1 MDIRIA
7 QGCPQCGA
15 TVPFSEDDQLL
26 TCPYCATC
34 NVVQSQGPSRFALPL
49 PASVLHEGLLFAP
62 YLRFK
67 GTIYLVSDAGIEHR
81 VIDTTQ
87 AANPMPGLPPSL
99 GLRPQ
104 AMGVCR
110 LEGQAEHRYLP
121 QTLRANAILEKAV
134 AIADL
139 SPGTASGLYHR
150 AYIGESLSYIYLPLA
165 IESGMLVD
173 VITTSSLVSL
183 EEAADSIVQGRGFES
198 AWAVRFNAALCPH
211 CGATL
216 SGERDSRVLP
226 CANCHHAWSVGAEGL
241 QRVDWHLQP
250 GSAETALYL
259 PFWKITAHIPAL
271 SIYSFADFIER
282 SNQPLLPRP
291 RWRERAMSL
300 WVPAVKLRPK
310 IFLQAGRQATLG
322 QWLLKPEQGQVV
334 KHLHPVTLPAT
345 EARQAAKLMLAAT
358 TASPKRIFPYLPQV
372 RLTETMQQLVYLP
385 CLDNGHDWVQ
395 PETNITIPK
404 NILRFG
410 RSL

>member
-15 TVPFSEDDQLL
+15 PVPFSEDDQLL
-26 TCPYCATC
+26 TCTYCGTC
-34 NVVQSQGPSRFALPL
+34 NLVHSQGLNRLTLPL
-49 PASVLHEGLLFAP
+49 PPTAQQEGLLFAP

-87 AANPMPGLPPSL
+87 AASPLPGLPPSL

-110 LEGQAEHRYLP
+110 ADGLAQHRYLP
-121 QTLRANAILEKAV
+121 QTLRANAILEKAAAV
-134 AIADL
+134 GDL
-139 SPGTASGLYHR
+139 LPASAGSFFHR
-150 AYIGESLSYIYLPLA
+150 AYIGESLSYIYLPLEIASGKLIDA
-165 IESGMLVD
+165 IATNPLANLDD
-173 VITTSSLVSL
+173 V
-183 EEAADSIVQGRGFES
+183 ADFIVQAKPYDDTWRE
-198 AWAVRFNAALCPH
+198 RFHAALCPH

-216 SGERDSRVLP
+216 AGERDCRVLP
-226 CANCHHAWSVGAEGL
+226 CANCDSAWSVGSEGL
-241 QRVDWHLQP
+241 TRVEWLLQP
-250 GSAETALYL
+250 GSRDTALYL

-282 SNQPLLPRP
+282 TNQPLLPRP

-300 WVPAVKLRPK
+300 WVPAIKLRPK
-310 IFLQAGRQATLG
+310 IFLAAGRQATLG
-322 QWLLKPEQGQVV
+322 QWLLKTEPGHVV
-334 KHLHPVTLPAT
+334 DHLHPVTLPAS

-358 TASPKRIFPYLPQV
+358 TASPKMIFPALPQV
-372 RLTETMQQLVYLP
+372 RLTETMMQLVYLP
-385 CLDNGHDWVQ
+385 CVDQGLDWVQ
-395 PETNITIPK
+395 PETNIAIAK

>member
-15 TVPFSEDDQLL
+15 PVPFTEDDQLL

-34 NVVQSQGPSRFALPL
+34 NVVQSQGPGRFVLPL
-49 PASVLHEGLLFAP
+49 PPSLRQEGLLFAP

-110 LEGQAEHRYLP
+110 LDGLAQHRYLP
-121 QTLRANAILEKAV
+121 QTIGANAILEKAA

-139 SPGTASGLYHR
+139 SPAAATGLYHR
-150 AYIGESLSYIYLPLA
+150 AYIGESLSYIYLPLE
-165 IESGMLVD
+165 IESGIVVD
-173 VITTSSLVSL
+173 AVSTNALVSL
-183 EEAADSIVQGRGFES
+183 EEAADAIVQGRRFAS
-198 AWAVRFNAALCPH
+198 AWSVRFFAALCPH

-216 SGERDSRVLP
+216 GGERDSRVLP
-226 CANCHHAWSVGAEGL
+226 CANCHSAWSVGAEGL
-241 QRVDWHLQP
+241 KRVEWHLQP
-250 GSAETALYL
+250 GGRETALYL

-322 QWLLKPEQGQVV
+322 QWLLKPEAGRVV
-334 KHLHPVTLPAT
+334 QQLHPVTLPAT

-358 TASPKRIFPYLPQV
+358 TASPKLIFPFLPQV
-372 RLTETMQQLVYLP
+372 RLTETMMQLIYLP
-385 CLDNGHDWVQ
+385 CRDNGHDWVQ

>member
-15 TVPFSEDDQLL
+15 PVPFTEDDQLL

-34 NVVQSQGPSRFALPL
+34 NVVQSQGPGRFVLPL
-49 PASVLHEGLLFAP
+49 PPSLRQEGLLFAP

-110 LEGQAEHRYLP
+110 LDGLAQHRYLP
-121 QTLRANAILEKAV
+121 QTIGANAILEKAA

-139 SPGTASGLYHR
+139 SPAAATGLYHR
-150 AYIGESLSYIYLPLA
+150 AYIGESLSYIYLPLE
-165 IESGMLVD
+165 IESGIVVD
-173 VITTSSLVSL
+173 AVSTNALVSL
-183 EEAADSIVQGRGFES
+183 EEAADAIVQGRRFAS
-198 AWAVRFNAALCPH
+198 AWSVRFFAALCPH

-216 SGERDSRVLP
+216 GGERDSRVLP
-226 CANCHHAWSVGAEGL
+226 CANCHSAWSVGAEGL
-241 QRVDWHLQP
+241 KRVEWHLQP
-250 GSAETALYL
+250 GGRETALYL
-259 PFWKITAHIPAL
+259 PFWKIIAHIPAL

-322 QWLLKPEQGQVV
+322 QWLLKPEAGRVV
-334 KHLHPVTLPAT
+334 QQLHPVTLPAT

-358 TASPKRIFPYLPQV
+358 TASPKRIFPFLPQV
-372 RLTETMQQLVYLP
+372 RLTETMMQLIYLP
-385 CLDNGHDWVQ
+385 CRDNGHDWVQ
-395 PETNITIPK
+395 PETNITISK

>member
-15 TVPFSEDDQLL
+15 PVPFTEDDQLL

-34 NVVQSQGPSRFALPL
+34 NVVQSQGPGRFVLPL
-49 PASVLHEGLLFAP
+49 PPSLRQEGLLFAP

-110 LEGQAEHRYLP
+110 LDGLAQHRYLP
-121 QTLRANAILEKAV
+121 QTIGANAILEKAA

-139 SPGTASGLYHR
+139 SPVAANGLYHR
-150 AYIGESLSYIYLPLA
+150 AYIGESLSYIYLPLE
-165 IESGMLVD
+165 IESGMVVD
-173 VITTSSLVSL
+173 AVSTNALVSL
-183 EEAADSIVQGRGFES
+183 EEAADAIVQGRRFAS
-198 AWAVRFNAALCPH
+198 AWSVRFFAALCPH

-216 SGERDSRVLP
+216 GGERDSRVLP
-226 CANCHHAWSVGAEGL
+226 CANCHSAWSVGAEGL
-241 QRVDWHLQP
+241 KRVEWHLQP
-250 GSAETALYL
+250 GGRETALYL

-322 QWLLKPEQGQVV
+322 QWLLKPEEGRVV
-334 KHLHPVTLPAT
+334 QQLHPVTLPAT

-358 TASPKRIFPYLPQV
+358 TASPKLIFPFLPQV
-372 RLTETMQQLVYLP
+372 RLTETMMQLIYLP
-385 CLDNGHDWVQ
+385 CRDNGHDWVQ
-395 PETNITIPK
+395 PETNITISK